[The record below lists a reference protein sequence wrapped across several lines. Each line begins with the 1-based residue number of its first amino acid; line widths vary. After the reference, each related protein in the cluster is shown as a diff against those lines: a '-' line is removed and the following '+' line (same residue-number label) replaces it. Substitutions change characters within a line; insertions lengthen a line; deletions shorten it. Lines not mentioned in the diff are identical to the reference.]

1 MRVMKLS
8 MRQKFKNIKEIC
20 KIFKLNFLHDID
32 FMIDEY
38 GNFKLIEINP
48 RISGS
53 TIISSVLGYKI
64 FDNLIALAQN
74 QYNF

>member
-1 MRVMKLS
+1 
-8 MRQKFKNIKEIC
+8 
-20 KIFKLNFLHDID
+20 
-32 FMIDEY
+32 MIDEY

-74 QYNF
+74 QYNFEMSSNLGIILPEDLESFYKKI